1 MKYVIISAALIACS
15 GEKDDSAEDTS
26 VEEMVEETETS
37 EETEEETETSEETEE
52 SEETTEE

>member
-1 MKYVIISAALIACS
+1 MRYIIMSAAMIACS

-26 VEEMVEETETS
+26 VVEEVEES
-37 EETEEETETSEETEE
+37 EESEA

>member
-1 MKYVIISAALIACS
+1 MSAAMIACS

-26 VEEMVEETETS
+26 VVEEVEES
-37 EETEEETETSEETEE
+37 EESEA